1 MTTAEIIA
9 LAAAVAMAILI
20 ESQIIIIKK
29 DLKRERIL
37 RRSFQRVAKDHIR
50 GLWEDIR
57 AAGIPRF
64 KPEEEDD
71 KN

>member
-20 ESQIIIIKK
+20 ETQIIAIKK
-29 DLKRERIL
+29 DLRREIIMRKGNMRIM
-37 RRSFQRVAKDHIR
+37 RDHVR

-64 KPEEEDD
+64 RPEEED
-71 KN
+71 NE

>member
-20 ESQIIIIKK
+20 ETQIIAIKK
-29 DLKRERIL
+29 DLRREIIMRKGNMRIM
-37 RRSFQRVAKDHIR
+37 RDHVC

-64 KPEEEDD
+64 RPEEED
-71 KN
+71 NE

>member
-20 ESQIIIIKK
+20 ETQIIAIKK
-29 DLKRERIL
+29 DLRREIIMRKVNMRIM
-37 RRSFQRVAKDHIR
+37 RDHVR

-64 KPEEEDD
+64 RPEEED
-71 KN
+71 NE